1 MENFISYLK
10 KERKASQNTID
21 AYRRDLEDYSA
32 FLKSKGF
39 NTPVTAT
46 NTDVVSYIMYL
57 NEQKASQA
65 TVARRISSLRS
76 YYKFLMKSGKVRSNP
91 ALEIKL
97 PRQERKELIYLT
109 VEEVDALMNLTKEDE
124 KGLRDRALMELMYA
138 TGIRVNE
145 AIEARVSD
153 INLKMGFI
161 ECSGQYGKARIVPI
175 GKYAKEAITKY
186 LETARPALL
195 KNSEGDSEEDV
206 LFLNYSGKPL
216 SRQGV
221 WKILKAYGR
230 ELDIEDRITPHILR
244 NSFAVHMLQ
253 NGADPK
259 TVQELMGHEDMQA
272 MQIYLSVT
280 KTRIKDVYDKTHP
293 RA

>member
-195 KNSEGDSEEDV
+195 KNSEGEWKCFFVVVVS
-206 LFLNYSGKPL
+206 FLNLRCSTY
-216 SRQGV
+216 V
-221 WKILKAYGR
+221 FILV
-230 ELDIEDRITPHILR
+230 
-244 NSFAVHMLQ
+244 F
-253 NGADPK
+253 
-259 TVQELMGHEDMQA
+259 
-272 MQIYLSVT
+272 
-280 KTRIKDVYDKTHP
+280 
-293 RA
+293 